1 MTNLAVL
8 PGLGSLAAG
17 RKVGYVQAALA
28 LLGFG
33 ATLVGGALM
42 ARRLYA
48 GEPEVNW
55 WAVLAALGGMAVFAL
70 GWLWALVT
78 CLELHRVARENE
90 RSASHEPFPRV
101 DPSDPHSQA

>member
-17 RKVGYVQAALA
+17 RKVGYAQATLA

-42 ARRLYA
+42 ARKLYA

-78 CLELHRVARENE
+78 CLDLHRVARENE
-90 RSASHEPFPRV
+90 RCAGHEPIPPV
-101 DPSDPHSQA
+101 DPSHPHS